1 MNNLKTLYSSY
12 SINHLPKGCR
22 YCVRGQKSVLFIS
35 GICSRNCIY
44 CSLSEKR
51 KNKDIIYCNETICN
65 TPKQAIQEIKQSN
78 SKGIGITGGDPLV
91 CLNKTLNFAK
101 AIKKQFGN
109 SFHIHIYL
117 PTKLVTKEKLKK
129 LSKYIDEVRFHPE
142 FLIKEQTKQER
153 QADIDKIKLASLFWK
168 KQNLGVELPMIPD
181 KKQDILNFIKE
192 ISQFIGFVNL
202 NEFEISETNFDYIT
216 NKYKMNKDSYTIN
229 KSNQAGLWILNQC
242 KKNKKNNI
250 KLNIHLCT
258 AQLKNFHQFK
268 NRLKLHNIL
277 PYGKRTSDGTIIY
290 LAIYNNLNKLKS
302 NLKKNSMKDYYLD
315 KTKNRLILSEPL
327 AKKLLK
333 LDRPKFK
340 IERVEEFPTSDMIEV
355 EREFI
360 N

>member
-192 ISQFIGFVNL
+192 INPSVGFVNL

-216 NKYKMNKDSYTIN
+216 NKYKINKDTYTVS
-229 KSNQAGLWILNQC
+229 KSKQAGLWILNKC
-242 KKNKKNNI
+242 KKI
-250 KLNIHLCT
+250 RLNLNVHFCT
-258 AQLKNFHQFK
+258 AQLKNLHQFK
-268 NRLKLHNIL
+268 NRLK
-277 PYGKRTSDGTIIY
+277 
-290 LAIYNNLNKLKS
+290 
-302 NLKKNSMKDYYLD
+302 
-315 KTKNRLILSEPL
+315 
-327 AKKLLK
+327 
-333 LDRPKFK
+333 
-340 IERVEEFPTSDMIEV
+340 
-355 EREFI
+355 
-360 N
+360 